1 MTRRTFVGTASAV
14 AAVPALG
21 QGQKMTRKGRLKQC
35 VTRGCFAKSGL
46 DVAGMSREAASRGV
60 VGFDL
65 ISPPDFAT
73 LKEHGLIPTMVPG
86 GSTIPDG
93 INRKELH
100 DGIEKRMREAIEA
113 TKAAGA
119 PNVIVLAGNR
129 RGMGDEEGIANA
141 VAYFNRIKAMAEDKQ
156 ITLCLE
162 YLNSKVNHKDY
173 HFDKM
178 WWGVEV
184 CKRVNS
190 PRVKILLDM
199 YHVQIM
205 EGDIIRT
212 LRDNF
217 QYIALFHTAGYPG
230 RHEMDDTQEM
240 NYRGIARAIA
250 DLNYSGYIAHE
261 YSPLRDPLKSLD
273 ETLTMFDV

>member
-1 MTRRTFVGTASAV
+1 MFVGTA
-14 AAVPALG
+14 AAAGLAAG
-21 QGQKMTRKGRLKQC
+21 QTQKVTRKGRLKQC

-46 DVAGMSREAASRGV
+46 DLAGMCREAARRGV
-60 VGFDL
+60 SGFDL
-65 ISPPDFAT
+65 ISPPDFPA

-113 TKAAGA
+113 ASAAGA
-119 PNVIVLAGNR
+119 PNVIALAGNR

-190 PRVKILLDM
+190 PRVKILYDI
-199 YHVQIM
+199 YHAQIM
-205 EGDIIRT
+205 EGDVIRT
-212 LRDNF
+212 IRDNF
-217 QYIALFHTAGYPG
+217 QWIAHFHTAGNPG

-250 DLNYSGYIAHE
+250 DLNYTGYIAHE

-273 ETLTMFDV
+273 ETLAIFDV

>member
-1 MTRRTFVGTASAV
+1 MTRRTFAGAAAAIAV
-14 AAVPALG
+14 APALG

-46 DVAGMSREAASRGV
+46 DLAGMCREAALRGV
-60 VGFDL
+60 AGFDL
-65 ISPPDFAT
+65 IAPPDFPT

-113 TKAAGA
+113 AKAAGA

-141 VAYFNRIKAMAEDKQ
+141 ISYFKRIKAVAEDNQ

-184 CKRVNS
+184 CKQVNS
-190 PRVKILLDM
+190 PRVKILYDI
-199 YHVQIM
+199 YHAQIM
-205 EGDIIRT
+205 EGDVIRT
-212 LRDNF
+212 IRDNF
-217 QYIALFHTAGYPG
+217 QWIAHFHTAGNPG

-250 DLNYSGYIAHE
+250 DLNYTGYIAHE
-261 YSPLRDPLKSLD
+261 YSPVRDALKSLD
-273 ETLTMFDV
+273 ETLAIFDV